1 MNTQTLYA
9 LKFLWSSVLVAL
21 GYMTG
26 IVVAGMIGAVFGLQ
40 VSAQAAH
47 KSSLILLFIGM
58 ILLGAFIGPFASR
71 LSLSR
76 RQGFV
81 LWGSLI
87 LFNFGSVMIEGAY
100 FAPDLVS
107 IPIPM
112 LVIQQ
117 LCATTGAALV
127 ITLVHG
133 SAGNSISWISSLQRR
148 PWYSW
153 TWCFILTAMSYLAFY
168 FVVGGLN
175 YQLVT
180 KPYYET
186 HAGGLTVPPVDV
198 VLTIEAIRAVL
209 IVFSVFLFLLS
220 ARGTRRQLMISTGWL
235 LFAIGGIIPLLLQ
248 IGSLPIFLLAAS
260 AVEIFFQNF
269 LTGVLAARLLGL
281 ESKDEMQVPV
291 IVKAGVA

>member
-1 MNTQTLYA
+1 
-9 LKFLWSSVLVAL
+9 
-21 GYMTG
+21 MTG
-26 IVVAGMIGAVFGLQ
+26 IVLARMLGAVIGLQ

-47 KSSLILLFIGM
+47 KWSLILLLIGT
-58 ILLGAFIGPFASR
+58 ILLGVFIGPFASR

-76 RQGFV
+76 RQGFL

-87 LFNFGSVMIEGAY
+87 LFNLGSVTIEGTY

-107 IPIPM
+107 IPVPM

-117 LCATTGAALV
+117 FCATMGAALV
-127 ITLVHG
+127 ITMIYR
-133 SAGNSISWISSLQRR
+133 SAGNAISWMSSLQRR

-153 TWCFILTAMSYLAFY
+153 IWRFILSAMSYLAFY

-186 HAGGLTVPPVDV
+186 HAGGLTVPPVHV
-198 VLTIEAIRAVL
+198 VLVVESIRAVL

-235 LFAIGGIIPLLLQ
+235 LFAVGGIIPLLLQ
-248 IGSLPIFLLAAS
+248 ISSLPIFLLAAS

-269 LTGVLAARLLGL
+269 LTGVVAAMLLGL
-281 ESKDEMQVPV
+281 ESQEEMKPPV
-291 IVKAGVA
+291 VVKAGVA

>member
-1 MNTQTLYA
+1 MNASTSA

-47 KSSLILLFIGM
+47 KSSLILLLIGT
-58 ILLGAFIGPFASR
+58 IFLGAFIGPLASR
-71 LSLSR
+71 LTLSR
-76 RQGFV
+76 GQGFL

-87 LFNFGSVMIEGAY
+87 LFNLGSVTIEGAY
-100 FAPDLVS
+100 FAPNLVS
-107 IPIPM
+107 IPLPM
-112 LVIQQ
+112 LVTQQ
-117 LCATTGAALV
+117 LFATIGAALV
-127 ITLVHG
+127 ITMVFR
-133 SAGNSISWISSLQRR
+133 SAGNAISWKSSLQQR

-153 TWCFILTAMSYLAFY
+153 IWRFILSAMSYLAFY

-175 YQLVT
+175 HQLVT

-186 HAGGLTVPPVDV
+186 HAGGLTVPPIDV
-198 VLTIEAIRAVL
+198 VLVVESIRAVL

-220 ARGTRRQLMISTGWL
+220 AHGTRRQLMISTGWL
-235 LFAIGGIIPLLLQ
+235 LFAIGGIIPLLLE

-269 LTGVLAARLLGL
+269 FTGVVTAMSLGL
-281 ESKDEMQVPV
+281 EGQEEMKPPIV
-291 IVKAGVA
+291 VKAEVA